1 MINGVSVM
9 APLAGITNLPFRLIV
24 KQCGC
29 PLVYTEMVSA
39 KGLLYNSK
47 KTVALLDSRKEDR
60 PLNVQIFGSEPGDM
74 AEAAAIIQEKGCGD
88 IIDINFG
95 CSVKKV
101 LKTGAGAALMQAP
114 DRAAAL
120 LNAVRQ
126 RISLPLTIKIR
137 SGWEGSGHQA
147 AGIAQIA
154 QDCGVDAVAVHPRTA
169 QQGFRGKAD
178 WTVIKRIKQ
187 ELSIPVLGNGDIL
200 TPELGVDM
208 MKQTGC
214 DGVMIGRAAMG
225 NPFIF
230 SALETLLNHNTCSKP
245 SLEDIVSVMKA
256 LLSAHVTYF
265 GETPGVK
272 MMRSRLTWF
281 AKGYPGAKD
290 FRKKLTGV
298 ESCAHALDIINEFKE
313 NTQAAATVCSPPK

>member
-1 MINGVSVM
+1 MMNGVSAM

-47 KTVALLDSRKEDR
+47 KTFALLDSRKKDR
-60 PLNVQIFGSEPGDM
+60 PLNVQIFGSDPGDM
-74 AEAAAIIQEKGCGD
+74 ADAAAIIQEKGCGD

-120 LNAVRQ
+120 LKAVRQ
-126 RISLPLTIKIR
+126 RITLPLTIKIR
-137 SGWEGSGHQA
+137 SGWDCSGNQA
-147 AGIAQIA
+147 AVIAQIA

-178 WTVIKRIKQ
+178 WTIIKRIKQ
-187 ELSIPVLGNGDIL
+187 KLSIPVLGNGDIV

-230 SALETLLNHNTCSKP
+230 SALENLLNHNTWSKP
-245 SLEDIVSVMKA
+245 SLEDIVSVMKT

-265 GETPGVK
+265 GEKAGVK

-290 FRKKLTGV
+290 FRKNLTGI

-313 NTQAAATVCSPPK
+313 NTQAGALVCSPPK